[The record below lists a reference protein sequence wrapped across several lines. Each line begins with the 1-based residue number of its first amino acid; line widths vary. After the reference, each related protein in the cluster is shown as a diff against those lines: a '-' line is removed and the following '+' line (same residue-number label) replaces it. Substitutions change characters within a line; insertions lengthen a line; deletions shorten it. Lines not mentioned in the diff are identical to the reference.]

1 MTDRIRTTI
10 SIPQDVYE
18 VFKQMADVSG
28 TSVSRCMGDWLK
40 ETSDGAQLV
49 TDRLAEVRRS
59 SDSAMRLVSD
69 AMKAEFSNAKNAT
82 NLLDK
87 GGERVGRLGVGRA
100 AARGAVTHPAPSS
113 NTGLKSPGSSKPSGS
128 KS

>member
-18 VFKQMADVSG
+18 VFKQMADISG

-69 AMKAEFSNAKNAT
+69 AMKAEFSGARMVNMLTGASG
-82 NLLDK
+82 K
-87 GGERVGRLGVGRA
+87 GGERATEPREQASSRL
-100 AARGAVTHPAPSS
+100 APSS
-113 NTGLKSPGSSKPSGS
+113 NTGLKSTGRGKSGS

>member
-10 SIPQDVYE
+10 SIPQDAYE

-28 TSVSRCMGDWLK
+28 MSVSRCMGDWLK

-69 AMKAEFSNAKNAT
+69 AMKAEFSNAKSVT
-82 NLLDK
+82 NSVDK
-87 GGERVGRLGVGRA
+87 GAERVGQLGVRRA

-113 NTGLKSPGSSKPSGS
+113 NTGLKSPGKGKTSGS
-128 KS
+128 DS

>member
-49 TDRLAEVRRS
+49 TDRLAQR
-59 SDSAMRLVSD
+59 
-69 AMKAEFSNAKNAT
+69 
-82 NLLDK
+82 
-87 GGERVGRLGVGRA
+87 RA
-100 AARGAVTHPAPSS
+100 AR
-113 NTGLKSPGSSKPSGS
+113 
-128 KS
+128 